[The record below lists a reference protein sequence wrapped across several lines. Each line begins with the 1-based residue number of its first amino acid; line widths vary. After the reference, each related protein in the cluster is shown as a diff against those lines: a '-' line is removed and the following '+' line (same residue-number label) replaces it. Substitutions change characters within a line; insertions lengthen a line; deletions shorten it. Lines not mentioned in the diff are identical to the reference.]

1 MIIPTQLSE
10 VKFEQIFTSN
20 DNIKHKLAN
29 GTPCGGQY
37 IVLKD
42 NVSFKLENW
51 NGYEVNGF
59 QSSISYKRYRINT
72 IHRSLGF

>member
-1 MIIPTQLSE
+1 MFKQSNVANFNHMIIPTQLSE

-42 NVSFKLENW
+42 NVSFKLEIFLFFQFT
-51 NGYEVNGF
+51 NGN
-59 QSSISYKRYRINT
+59 
-72 IHRSLGF
+72 